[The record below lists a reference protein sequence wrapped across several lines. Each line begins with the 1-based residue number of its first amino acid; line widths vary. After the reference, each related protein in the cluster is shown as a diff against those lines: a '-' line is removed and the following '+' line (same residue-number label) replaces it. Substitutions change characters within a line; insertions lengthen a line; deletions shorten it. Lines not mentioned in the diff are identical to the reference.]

1 MKKVFFCLYIPL
13 IMIFLDVSSA
23 MAYEREIKT
32 LSSALAEYIS
42 KRTVNTVA
50 VVDFTDLQGNVT
62 ELGRFLAEEL
72 SGELST
78 SGQKIEV
85 VDRTHL
91 KTILAEHKL
100 SVSGL
105 IDPNTVKKL
114 GQISGVGGIITGSV
128 TPFGESVRLSCKVIA
143 TDTAKVIGAA
153 KVDIPKTKA
162 IEELLGKGI
171 EGDNKNISTQKS
183 SSNSSDKTK
192 KAYDIQSTITKNL
205 LLEATICTYSGDEIT
220 CSILMTSKDKDIQI
234 VLRPMDILII
244 DENGN
249 EMKSSNIQFGQN
261 VGGYANGRLM
271 TGLPTK
277 AIFKFGDIKQAPR
290 LINFVILSAQVSNPN
305 ISGGGGERFWSPYII
320 SAQIRNIPIILTDSD
335 IQQTPKKRK
344 Q

>member
-1 MKKVFFCLYIPL
+1 MKKVLFFLALSLFMVI
-13 IMIFLDVSSA
+13 INGSSA
-23 MAYEREIKT
+23 MAYEREMKT
-32 LSSALAEYIS
+32 LSSSLAETIN
-42 KRTVNTVA
+42 KGAIRTVA
-50 VVDFTDLQGNVT
+50 VADFTDLQGDIT
-62 ELGRFLAEEL
+62 ELGRFLSEEL
-72 SGELST
+72 SGELAT
-78 SGQKIEV
+78 TGKNFEV
-85 VDRTHL
+85 VDRVHL

-105 IDPNTVKKL
+105 MDPNTVKKL
-114 GQISGVGGIITGSV
+114 GQISGVGGIVTGSV
-128 TPFGESVRLSCKVIA
+128 TPFGENVRLSCKVIA

-171 EGDNKNISTQKS
+171 EGSNRTISAQKGGA
-183 SSNSSDKTK
+183 NSSDKTEK
-192 KAYDIQSTITKNL
+192 IYDIQSTITKNL

-220 CSILMTSKDKDIQI
+220 CPILMTSKDKDIQI

-261 VGGYANGRLM
+261 VGGYGNGRLM

-305 ISGGGGERFWSPYII
+305 IMRGGGERFWSPYKI

-335 IQQTPKKRK
+335 IQQTTKKRK
-344 Q
+344 